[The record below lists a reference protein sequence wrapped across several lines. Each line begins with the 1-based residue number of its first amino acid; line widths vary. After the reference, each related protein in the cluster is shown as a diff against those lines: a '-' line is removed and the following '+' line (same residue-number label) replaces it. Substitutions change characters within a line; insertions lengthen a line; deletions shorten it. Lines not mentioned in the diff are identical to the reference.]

1 MTPSSSISLPIS
13 NSMAL
18 SSTLRF
24 SSSLLQ
30 HHLPL
35 PSTRFAFLRR
45 SFPLHSRSLSR
56 IPRAGNRVRPLQSRL
71 KDDNEGQNGTL
82 VVNDS
87 DGGASRDGR
96 VIPIELHKEATEAYM
111 SYAMSVLLGRAL
123 PDVRDGLK
131 PVHRRILFAMHELGL
146 SSKKPFKKSARV
158 VGEVLG
164 KFHPHGDTA
173 VYDALVRMA
182 QDFSLRCPL
191 VQGHGNF
198 GSIDA
203 DPAAAMRYT
212 ECRLQAL
219 TEAVLLADLE
229 QDTVNFVP
237 NFDNSQKEPSLLPA
251 RLPTLLL
258 NGSSGIAVGMATN
271 IPPHNLG
278 EIVDVLCALI
288 HNPEATLQEL
298 LEYMPGPDFPTGG
311 LIMGNLGILEAYRTG
326 RGRII
331 VRGKTEVEL
340 LDSKGNRSAIIIK
353 EVPYQTNKASL
364 VEKIADLVEN
374 KSIDGITDI
383 RDESD
388 RTGMRVVIELKRGA
402 EPALVLNNLYRLT
415 PLQSS
420 FSCNMVSILD
430 GQPKQMGLK
439 EMLKTFLDF
448 RCSVVERRA
457 RFKLSQAQDRR
468 HIVEGIVVGLDN
480 LDHIIQVIKESS
492 NNSAAC
498 SNLVNEFNISQKQA
512 EAILDIS
519 LRRLNHLERS
529 KYVDER
535 QSLIGQI
542 SKLEELLASKE
553 KMLHLIEQEAL
564 ELKNT
569 FSNPRR
575 SMLEYFDDGQ
585 LDDIDAIPN
594 EEILM
599 VCDIKISPDF
609 LCLFLCY
616 FQAISE
622 KGYVKR
628 MKPNTFN
635 LQRRGTVGKSVGK
648 LRVNDAMSDFVV
660 CRSHDHILYFSDRG
674 IVYSA
679 RAYKIPECTRS
690 AAGTP
695 LVQILSLSDG
705 ERITSIIPV
714 SEFAEDQY
722 LLMLTVNGYI
732 KKVSLSVFSAIRSTG
747 IIAIQLVPG
756 DELRWVRCCTND
768 DLVAM
773 ASQNGYVILS
783 SCDNIR
789 ALSRNTRGGVA
800 MRLKEGDKMACVDII
815 PAAMRKDLEKA
826 MEDPETIKGTGP
838 WLLFISES
846 GHGKRVPLSSF
857 KTLPLNRVGLIGSKF
872 SEEEGSLTAVF
883 VVGFSLAEDGESDEQ
898 VVLVSQSGT
907 VNRIKVRDI
916 SIQSRYARG
925 VILMRLDYGG
935 KIQSA
940 SLIPATEDE
949 EETEDEA
956 ESPLSVASLA
966 S

>member
-229 QDTVNFVP
+229 QDTV
-237 NFDNSQKEPSLLPA
+237 
-251 RLPTLLL
+251 
-258 NGSSGIAVGMATN
+258 GMATN

-311 LIMGNLGILEAYRTG
+311 LIMGNLGS
-326 RGRII
+326 
-331 VRGKTEVEL
+331 L
-340 LDSKGNRSAIIIK
+340 LFIFFF
-353 EVPYQTNKASL
+353 Q
-364 VEKIADLVEN
+364 
-374 KSIDGITDI
+374 SIDGITDI

-599 VCDIKISPDF
+599 
-609 LCLFLCY
+609 
-616 FQAISE
+616 AISE

-660 CRSHDHILYFSDRG
+660 CRSHDHILYFRNVSPFFG
-674 IVYSA
+674 F
-679 RAYKIPECTRS
+679 
-690 AAGTP
+690 GT
-695 LVQILSLSDG
+695 
-705 ERITSIIPV
+705 
-714 SEFAEDQY
+714 
-722 LLMLTVNGYI
+722 
-732 KKVSLSVFSAIRSTG
+732 
-747 IIAIQLVPG
+747 
-756 DELRWVRCCTND
+756 
-768 DLVAM
+768 
-773 ASQNGYVILS
+773 
-783 SCDNIR
+783 
-789 ALSRNTRGGVA
+789 
-800 MRLKEGDKMACVDII
+800 
-815 PAAMRKDLEKA
+815 
-826 MEDPETIKGTGP
+826 
-838 WLLFISES
+838 
-846 GHGKRVPLSSF
+846 
-857 KTLPLNRVGLIGSKF
+857 
-872 SEEEGSLTAVF
+872 
-883 VVGFSLAEDGESDEQ
+883 EDGESDEQ

>member
-1 MTPSSSISLPIS
+1 
-13 NSMAL
+13 
-18 SSTLRF
+18 
-24 SSSLLQ
+24 
-30 HHLPL
+30 
-35 PSTRFAFLRR
+35 
-45 SFPLHSRSLSR
+45 
-56 IPRAGNRVRPLQSRL
+56 
-71 KDDNEGQNGTL
+71 
-82 VVNDS
+82 
-87 DGGASRDGR
+87 
-96 VIPIELHKEATEAYM
+96 
-111 SYAMSVLLGRAL
+111 
-123 PDVRDGLK
+123 
-131 PVHRRILFAMHELGL
+131 
-146 SSKKPFKKSARV
+146 
-158 VGEVLG
+158 
-164 KFHPHGDTA
+164 
-173 VYDALVRMA
+173 
-182 QDFSLRCPL
+182 
-191 VQGHGNF
+191 
-198 GSIDA
+198 
-203 DPAAAMRYT
+203 
-212 ECRLQAL
+212 
-219 TEAVLLADLE
+219 
-229 QDTVNFVP
+229 
-237 NFDNSQKEPSLLPA
+237 
-251 RLPTLLL
+251 
-258 NGSSGIAVGMATN
+258 MATN

-374 KSIDGITDI
+374 KSIDGVTDI

-599 VCDIKISPDF
+599 
-609 LCLFLCY
+609 
-616 FQAISE
+616 AISE

-695 LVQILSLSDG
+695 LVQ
-705 ERITSIIPV
+705 
-714 SEFAEDQY
+714 DQY

-826 MEDPETIKGTGP
+826 MEDPETISKGTGP

-949 EETEDEA
+949 EQTEDEA
-956 ESPLSVASLA
+956 ESPVSVASLA

>member
-1 MTPSSSISLPIS
+1 MTPSASSFTVPFLD
-13 NSMAL
+13 SMAL

-30 HHLPL
+30 HHIPHS
-35 PSTRFAFLRR
+35 PARFAFLRHH
-45 SFPLHSRSLSR
+45 FRSLSAF
-56 IPRAGNRVRPLQSRL
+56 PSAGTRFRPLQARRR
-71 KDDNEGQNGTL
+71 DDAEGQNGTL
-82 VVNDS
+82 LVKDS
-87 DGGASRDGR
+87 DGGGRDGR
-96 VIPIELHKEATEAYM
+96 VVPTELHKEATEAYM

-146 SSKKPFKKSARV
+146 SSKKPFKKCARV

-164 KFHPHGDTA
+164 KFHPHGDSA

-191 VQGHGNF
+191 IQGHGNF

-237 NFDNSQKEPSLLPA
+237 NFDNSQKEPSLFPA

-278 EIVDVLCALI
+278 ELVDVLCTLI

-311 LIMGNLGILEAYRTG
+311 LIMGNLGILDAYRTG
-326 RGRII
+326 RGRIV

-340 LDSKGNRSAIIIK
+340 DSKTKRSSIIIK
-353 EVPYQTNKASL
+353 EIPYQTNKASL
-364 VEKIADLVEN
+364 VQKIAELVEN
-374 KSIDGITDI
+374 KSIDGVTDI

-388 RTGMRVVIELKRGA
+388 RTGMRIVIELKRGA
-402 EPALVLNNLYRLT
+402 EPALVLNKLYRQT
-415 PLQSS
+415 QLQSS
-420 FSCNMVSILD
+420 FSCNMVGILD
-430 GQPKQMGLK
+430 GQPKLMGLK
-439 EMLKTFLDF
+439 ELLQAFLEF

-457 RFKLSQAQDRR
+457 RFKLSQAQEKR

-480 LDHIIQVIKESS
+480 LDNIIQIIKEASS
-492 NNSAAC
+492 NSAA
-498 SNLVNEFNISQKQA
+498 STSLMNEFNISSKQA

-519 LRRLNHLERS
+519 LRRLTHLERS
-529 KYVDER
+529 KYVDEKK
-535 QSLIGQI
+535 SLTEQI
-542 SKLEELLASKE
+542 SKLEELLASKG
-553 KMLHLIEQEAL
+553 KMLQLIEQEAV
-564 ELKNT
+564 ELKHK

-575 SMLEYFDDGQ
+575 SMLEYSDDGQ
-585 LDDIDAIPN
+585 LEDIDSIPN
-594 EEILM
+594 EEIL
-599 VCDIKISPDF
+599 
-609 LCLFLCY
+609 L
-616 FQAISE
+616 AISE

-635 LQRRGTVGKSVGK
+635 LQKRGTIGKSVGK

-660 CRSHDHILYFSDRG
+660 CRSHDHILYFSDKG
-674 IVYSA
+674 IVYSS

-695 LVQILSLSDG
+695 LVQILSLSEG

-714 SEFAEDQY
+714 SEFTEDQY

-732 KKVSLSVFSAIRSTG
+732 KKVSLNVFSAIRSTG

-783 SCDNIR
+783 SCDKIR

-800 MRLKEGDKMACVDII
+800 MRLKEGDKMASVDII
-815 PAAMRKDLEKA
+815 PAAMREDLERA
-826 MEDPETIKGTGP
+826 SVDPANNSKGSGP

-857 KTLPLNRVGLIGSKF
+857 NILPLNRVGLIGSKF
-872 SEEEGSLTAVF
+872 SEEEGHLAAVF
-883 VVGFSLAEDGESDEQ
+883 VVGFSLAEDGESVEE

-925 VILMRLDYGG
+925 VILMRLEYAG

-940 SLIPATEDE
+940 SLMSATEAEADDE
-949 EETEDEA
+949 TTGTTIEDEA
-956 ESPLSVASLA
+956 AGPVLMASQ
-966 S
+966 